1 MNDLDSSS
9 SWSSSSEEND
19 STLDKRFTVDLNKPL
34 GKGAFGNIYLGEDIL
49 TQKTVAIKV
58 ETSIEK
64 SHLLIEKEIY
74 SYLKGGIGIPTIY
87 SFIKRPTKNYFVM
100 ELLGRSIDKLFNLCQ
115 KKFSLKTIFQIGYQM
130 IDRIEYVHSKGFI
143 HRDIKPG
150 NFLMGNTPENK
161 HILYVIDFGL
171 SKRYLDKHTNE
182 HIPYREGKG
191 LTGTA
196 RYVSLF
202 THFGIEQSRRDDI
215 EGMGYNLLFLLKGK
229 LPWQGIR
236 AKNKKDKSRKV
247 MEKKKEITLEEL
259 CQGVPKEFLLLLQYA
274 RGLDFEE
281 RPDYKSIR
289 VMFEHLMNVNNYV
302 NDNHFDWSDEDLDK
316 LEFIMKEMKKNRR
329 KK

>member
-1 MNDLDSSS
+1 MSYSSSTTADENEIFLDSTYSYN
-9 SWSSSSEEND
+9 EEK
-19 STLDKRFTVDLNKPL
+19 TLGEGGF
-34 GKGAFGNIYLGEDIL
+34 GKLYLGENLL
-49 TQKTVAIKV
+49 THQAVAVKM
-58 ETSIEK
+58 EQASPK
-64 SHLLIEKEIY
+64 SHLQIEYEIL
-74 SYLKGGIGIPTIY
+74 SILKGGTGIPIVY
-87 SFIKRPTKNYFVM
+87 QLFKSKEKNYLVM
-100 ELLGRSIDKLFNLCQ
+100 ELLGRSIDQIFTLC
-115 KKFSLKTIFQIGYQM
+115 KKNFSLKTITQIALQM
-130 IDRIEYVHSKGFI
+130 IDRIEYIHLKGFI

-150 NFLMGNTPENK
+150 NFIIGRGKNK
-161 HILYVIDFGL
+161 DIIYMIDYGL
-171 SKRYLDKHTNE
+171 SKRYKDEKNDT
-182 HIPYREGKG
+182 HIAYREGKG
-191 LTGTA
+191 LTGTT
-196 RYVSLF
+196 RYASLF